1 MRNRFHAQQGDGC
14 QRRGDG
20 SNVRL
25 QSERCVLYM
34 IVFCKPWWSC
44 RDVMLLGLKQ
54 GWAGLG
60 RAGQGRAGQNRT
72 GQGRAGQ
79 NRTGQGRAHRALHT
93 SDPDSVRHHPV
104 MPSTHINI
112 QQNAVTAQP
121 HSEVCLD
128 DSLVVLV
135 ELVPATARP

>member
-54 GWAGLG
+54 G
-60 RAGQGRAGQNRT
+60 RAGQGRAGQGRT
-72 GQGRAGQ
+72 GQARAEH
-79 NRTGQGRAHRALHT
+79 TGPCTHQTQTL
-93 SDPDSVRHHPV
+93 SDI
-104 MPSTHINI
+104 T
-112 QQNAVTAQP
+112 Q
-121 HSEVCLD
+121 
-128 DSLVVLV
+128 
-135 ELVPATARP
+135 

>member
-1 MRNRFHAQQGDGC
+1 VMRNRFHAQQGDGC

-54 GWAGLG
+54 GRAGQG
-60 RAGQGRAGQNRT
+60 RAGQGRAGQGRA
-72 GQGRAGQ
+72 GQGRAEQ
-79 NRTGQGRAHRALHT
+79 DRPGQGRAEQDRPGQSTQGPAHIRPRLCQT
-93 SDPDSVRHHPV
+93 SPSDAINTHQHSAECCDSTTSQR
-104 MPSTHINI
+104 S
-112 QQNAVTAQP
+112 
-121 HSEVCLD
+121 
-128 DSLVVLV
+128 
-135 ELVPATARP
+135 VPR

>member
-54 GWAGLG
+54 GRAGQG
-60 RAGQGRAGQNRT
+60 RAGQGRAGQGRA

-79 NRTGQGRAHRALHT
+79 GRAGQGRTGQARAGQGRTGQARAEHT
-93 SDPDSVRHHPV
+93 GPCTHQTQTLSDI
-104 MPSTHINI
+104 T
-112 QQNAVTAQP
+112 Q
-121 HSEVCLD
+121 
-128 DSLVVLV
+128 
-135 ELVPATARP
+135 